1 MEQGGFFSKWRRKHK
16 PPDQCAQAQETT
28 TSSHAMDLYD
38 MFALFIILSVG
49 LFIAFVV
56 LAVEVIVK
64 KATKP
69 RRVSR
74 SDSNTILTVCRRM
87 SSELTNLWNALLSF
101 MKPAPL
107 KRNTV
112 STENK

>member
-16 PPDQCAQAQETT
+16 PPDQCAQAQETV

-69 RRVSR
+69 RRV
-74 SDSNTILTVCRRM
+74 TVCRQM
-87 SSELTNLWNALLSF
+87 SSELTTLWNALLSF

>member
-1 MEQGGFFSKWRRKHK
+1 MDQGGFFSNWRRKHK
-16 PPDQCAQAQETT
+16 PLDQCSQALETA
-28 TSSHAMDLYD
+28 TSSRAMDLYD
-38 MFALFIILSVG
+38 MFVLFIILSVG
-49 LFIAFVV
+49 LFVAFVV

-74 SDSNTILTVCRRM
+74 PDSNTILTVCRRI
-87 SSELTNLWNALLSF
+87 SSESTILWNALFSF
-101 MKPAPL
+101 PKPAPL